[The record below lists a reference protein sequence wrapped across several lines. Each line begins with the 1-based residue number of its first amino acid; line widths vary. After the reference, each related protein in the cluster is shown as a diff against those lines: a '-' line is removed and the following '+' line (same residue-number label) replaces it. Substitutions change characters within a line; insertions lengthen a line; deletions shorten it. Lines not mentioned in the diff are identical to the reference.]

1 MASQNRIK
9 VKQIETA
16 RIYNSD
22 TDILLFHPIIVTTK
36 KKVSKMIDLKHKI
49 CMKKTSYNSYVRGYK
64 R

>member
-36 KKVSKMIDLKHKI
+36 KKYLKW
-49 CMKKTSYNSYVRGYK
+49 
-64 R
+64 